1 MKTILATSV
10 SIIFGCALAATSVAA
25 SLQANSSV
33 GLNHPLESKSAS
45 ASDAESER
53 ELQTGTE
60 FTRRGQFTEALPH
73 LLAAR
78 GKVSN
83 EYAAGFNLALCYVGT
98 RDYKHAIEILS
109 DLARGGHDGADVENL
124 LAQAYIGNGEATE
137 AFAALE
143 RASAITPQNEKLY
156 VFAADAC
163 ADRQDF
169 GLGLRVVELGL
180 RSVPHSPRLH
190 YERAMLLSQLD
201 QFDRAKADF
210 ELAARLG
217 QATDIGYLAAAQ
229 EALLGGDIANTIKFA
244 REGIRRGS
252 GNPTLLI
259 VLGEALVRSGVAP
272 GENGFIE
279 AQSALEKASTE
290 RPNDVTAL
298 ILLGQIYLANGRWD
312 DAVVHLEQARQMQP
326 NNPSI
331 YANLAKAYQR
341 RGDSQRAQQ
350 TFAALEK
357 LNEAQAE
364 KIRSAPGDRKMGYG
378 GENGVK
384 QDPSAH

>member
-1 MKTILATSV
+1 MRWAQKSLTNLAIFSVIHSKLAAEVTFPLTIHAWFLESGRERKSILWKSNGRSRAARRNVLRTFRLIATSRSSRARESGSEDSRLWCVLSVMKTILVTGV
-10 SIIFGCALAATSVAA
+10 SIILGCATIATPAARSQT
-25 SLQANSSV
+25 NSGAGFS
-33 GLNHPLESKSAS
+33 HPLKNKSTS
-45 ASDAESER
+45 ANDAESER

-60 FTRRGQFTEALPH
+60 LTRRGQFTEALPH

-156 VFAADAC
+156 VFVADAC

-180 RSVPHSPRLH
+180 RRVPHSPRLH

-217 QATDIGYLAAAQ
+217 QATEIGYLAAAQ

-259 VLGEALVRSGVAP
+259 VLGEALV
-272 GENGFIE
+272 
-279 AQSALEKASTE
+279 
-290 RPNDVTAL
+290 
-298 ILLGQIYLANGRWD
+298 
-312 DAVVHLEQARQMQP
+312 
-326 NNPSI
+326 
-331 YANLAKAYQR
+331 
-341 RGDSQRAQQ
+341 
-350 TFAALEK
+350 
-357 LNEAQAE
+357 
-364 KIRSAPGDRKMGYG
+364 
-378 GENGVK
+378 
-384 QDPSAH
+384 